1 MKLVC
6 IDWSVVIATG
16 MRPRMVVVVNGLF
29 DSLLCLLKGVEGLIK
44 PPFLFEDTIDPF
56 SQCIFIRVAVLRH
69 ADATGVFF

>member
-44 PPFLFEDTIDPF
+44 PHSCLRIPLTRSASAF
-56 SQCIFIRVAVLRH
+56 S
-69 ADATGVFF
+69 